1 LFGNGLLLN
10 DGKEN
15 EIMGELVVLVTA
27 SSKEEGVRMADCLVS
42 QRLAACVNI
51 IPGIESIYRWEGR
64 IARDEEVLL
73 LIKTTAERF
82 PELELQV
89 KQLHSYSVP
98 EVVAVEI
105 KQGSSAYLKWLRDS
119 TLPDGDP
126 KQD

>member
-1 LFGNGLLLN
+1 MRDISTKSTKEFN
-10 DGKEN
+10 DEG
-15 EIMGELVVLVTA
+15 LVVLVTVPN
-27 SSKEEGVRMADCLVS
+27 KEDGIRIAESLVS

-51 IPGIESIYRWEGR
+51 IPGIESVYRWEGR

-105 KQGSSAYLKWLRDS
+105 KQGSSAYLKWLRHS

>member
-1 LFGNGLLLN
+1 
-10 DGKEN
+10 
-15 EIMGELVVLVTA
+15 MGELVVLVTA
-27 SSKEEGVRMADCLVS
+27 SSKEEGVRIADCLVS
-42 QRLAACVNI
+42 QRLAACVNM
-51 IPGIESIYRWEGR
+51 IPGIESVYRWEGR

-119 TLPDGDP
+119 TLPDADA